1 MSEVPMFLF
10 VIWLQVCKMDG
21 LCVVFSFTVELVKW
35 LLSSVSPALS
45 VIAQGISLVLM
56 FSCLLMLLLT
66 LSAF

>member
-21 LCVVFSFTVELVKW
+21 LCVVFSFTVELVQR

-45 VIAQGISLVLM
+45 VIAQGIVL
-56 FSCLLMLLLT
+56 F
-66 LSAF
+66 